1 MSPILEPFCPFSE
14 KIFLESEGQKWEVRR
29 VSSEELTGILGES
42 VTFQVKIS
50 PPFEAI
56 AWNKIPCS
64 IVFFHP
70 EFQRRVNIS
79 RDCRELHLSQLKKED
94 AGRYTAEIVLSA
106 SKLVRESF
114 DLKVFSKYPSHRRL
128 LDSEMKVTCTGVGN
142 GTWKLNCS
150 TGTWE
155 DGVKFSWPSDVQ
167 SKNPPLGNLAIF
179 TSHDLNLKV
188 TCAAE
193 NLVSNASTTVSLK
206 KVCAGK
212 FFSH

>member
-14 KIFLESEGQKWEVRR
+14 KIFLESEGT
-29 VSSEELTGILGES
+29 SGAEELTGILGES

-56 AWNKIPCS
+56 AWNKIVNANSRNIALVRFEPCS

-114 DLKVFSKYPSHRRL
+114 DLKVFRKAAKSSSGLPLWALLCLSKVGSLLLLGSSGLILRVKSRKAAGRGRL
-128 LDSEMKVTCTGVGN
+128 TDSQR
-142 GTWKLNCS
+142 S
-150 TGTWE
+150 PP
-155 DGVKFSWPSDVQ
+155 PSD
-167 SKNPPLGNLAIF
+167 PTDRGLR
-179 TSHDLNLKV
+179 
-188 TCAAE
+188 
-193 NLVSNASTTVSLK
+193 
-206 KVCAGK
+206 
-212 FFSH
+212 